1 MAEFSVVPIDQN
13 RDQLIVFRLKHRIDI
28 DIDHLDAE
36 IRHARLAAQ
45 GFQRSEH
52 VVAQMAVVAAEQP
65 QLRRRPALRRITYR
79 AGP

>member
-1 MAEFSVVPIDQN
+1 M
-13 RDQLIVFRLKHRIDI
+13 
-28 DIDHLDAE
+28 
-36 IRHARLAAQ
+36 RHARLAAQ

-65 QLRRRPALRRITYR
+65 QLWRRPALRRITYR